1 MAFLA
6 ALPEIAEAGE
16 AAGGAAEAG
25 GAAGGGGGG
34 GGGLMSKVGDLFS
47 KPAGGNKNTEQ
58 PNRQNVGGS
67 RMGNFMDAANQVRTA
82 LRGNVD

>member
-25 GAAGGGGGG
+25 GAAGG